1 MHWKLFIIIK
11 MQWNATIVLETKV
24 LRNLGLKKNRPII
37 VDNSL
42 KKIKMA
48 IYLLQN
54 MLQP

>member
-1 MHWKLFIIIK
+1 MHWKFFIIIK
-11 MQWNATIVLETKV
+11 LQWNATIVLETKV
-24 LRNLGLKKNRPII
+24 LRNLGFKKNRPII

>member
-1 MHWKLFIIIK
+1 MHWKFFIIIK

-42 KKIKMA
+42 KK
-48 IYLLQN
+48 N
-54 MLQP
+54 

>member
-1 MHWKLFIIIK
+1 MHWKFFIIIK

>member
-1 MHWKLFIIIK
+1 MHWKFFIIIK

-42 KKIKMA
+42 KKIKIA

>member
-1 MHWKLFIIIK
+1 MHWKFFIIIK
-11 MQWNATIVLETKV
+11 MQWNTTIVLETKV

-48 IYLLQN
+48 MYLLQN